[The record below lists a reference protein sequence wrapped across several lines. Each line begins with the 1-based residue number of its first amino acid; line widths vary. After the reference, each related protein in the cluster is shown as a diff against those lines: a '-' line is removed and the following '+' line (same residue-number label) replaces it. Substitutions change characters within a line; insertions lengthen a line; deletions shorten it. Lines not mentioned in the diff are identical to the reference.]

1 MIKYSSFYKILFFIV
16 FGALFQTCVDPLGFD
31 TRHEDHILVIDGK
44 VNLNDSVHTVSLTRT
59 DYVGRSAKFPPEQ
72 GAMLTLME
80 NDKPVVSFLET
91 EPGIYKAIDF
101 KPTVGYRYSIDIQ
114 LQNGDHYA
122 SQPEAMPSPVPI
134 DSAYFTFDRKRSLTI
149 FSDTQIP
156 TDGDT
161 PYLRWH
167 IQHVYQHSD
176 IICGPLDNIGVCY
189 YELERK
195 GDNQNLILLDGGEL
209 QRGAQ
214 LAFPVV
220 KVGITDSIFGE
231 ITYFTVYQE
240 SLPEAT
246 FHYWE
251 KVNTLLTQTGSIFDA
266 PPGQVR
272 GNIFKV
278 DDPNAPVLGI
288 FYPTSEDYA
297 RIKTLPSD
305 FLPLNINPYCGI
317 PGIPPNPF
325 PYPDCCFCKFGIP
338 KPDYW
343 K

>member
-1 MIKYSSFYKILFFIV
+1 MKRFSVRYKIFFFIA

-31 TRHEDHILVIDGK
+31 TRQEDDILVVDGR
-44 VNLNDSVHTVSLTRT
+44 VNLNDSVQTVSLTHT

-72 GAMLTLME
+72 GATLTLME
-80 NDKPVVSFLET
+80 NDKPVASFLEA
-91 EPGIYKAIDF
+91 EPGIYKAFDF
-101 KPTVGYRYSIDIQ
+101 KPTIGYRYSIDIQ

-134 DSAYFTFDRKRSLTI
+134 DSAYFTFDRKRNLTI
-149 FSDTQIP
+149 FSNIYIP
-156 TDGDT
+156 QDGT
-161 PYLRWH
+161 VPYLRWR

-176 IICGPLDNIGVCY
+176 IVCGSLDVVGICY
-189 YELERK
+189 YELERE
-195 GDNQNLILLDGGEL
+195 GDNQNLILLNGGEL
-209 QRGAQ
+209 ERGTQ
-214 LAFPVV
+214 VVFPVV
-220 KVGITDSIFGE
+220 KVAVTDSIFGE

-240 SLPEAT
+240 SLPVAT
-246 FHYWE
+246 FQYWE
-251 KVNTLLTQTGSIFDA
+251 KVNTLITQTGSIFDA
-266 PPGQVR
+266 PPGPVR

-278 DDPNAPVLGI
+278 DDPNAVVLGL

-305 FLPLNINPYCGI
+305 FSPLHINPYCGI

-325 PYPDCCFCKFGIP
+325 PYPDCCYCKFGIP